1 MKLRAGRRTEM
12 NPSECVRVTNPP
24 LSKTINLTIRG
35 CNASSFKV
43 IFLHEQ
49 YFRLIYVEFSYQNGL
64 LPSSCRL
71 TRLGC
76 KLTTSDQIYKYRMV
90 LTVEKKKCILMGGGQ
105 LLLADHSSG
114 KLNTKKLC
122 LLTTWE
128 LILSFAVVGI
138 RLSQR
143 K

>member
-1 MKLRAGRRTEM
+1 M

-90 LTVEKKKCILMGGGQ
+90 LTVEKKSVFLWGAGNYSLPTIPLV
-105 LLLADHSSG
+105 
-114 KLNTKKLC
+114 N
-122 LLTTWE
+122 
-128 LILSFAVVGI
+128 
-138 RLSQR
+138 
-143 K
+143 

>member
-1 MKLRAGRRTEM
+1 
-12 NPSECVRVTNPP
+12 
-24 LSKTINLTIRG
+24 
-35 CNASSFKV
+35 
-43 IFLHEQ
+43 
-49 YFRLIYVEFSYQNGL
+49 
-64 LPSSCRL
+64 
-71 TRLGC
+71 
-76 KLTTSDQIYKYRMV
+76 
-90 LTVEKKKCILMGGGQ
+90 MGGGQ